1 MLNFQISPK
10 CIGYIGPKAMIMRTN
25 LDKISDYVMF
35 DAAVNC
41 DYFVWVT
48 FAKHLHSLKKKI
60 QANDSRDK
68 LKNWGFWL
76 VLVLGKHSSHLL
88 TVLPVKNFYT
98 VIPINV
104 AFVLPSSK
112 LQPLNFV
119 DWDRQIR
126 LDLLRRQFYPKLYS
140 VNSNIIR
147 LVQISNSVLCS
158 VMIANC

>member
-1 MLNFQISPK
+1 
-10 CIGYIGPKAMIMRTN
+10 
-25 LDKISDYVMF
+25 
-35 DAAVNC
+35 
-41 DYFVWVT
+41 
-48 FAKHLHSLKKKI
+48 
-60 QANDSRDK
+60 
-68 LKNWGFWL
+68 
-76 VLVLGKHSSHLL
+76 LL